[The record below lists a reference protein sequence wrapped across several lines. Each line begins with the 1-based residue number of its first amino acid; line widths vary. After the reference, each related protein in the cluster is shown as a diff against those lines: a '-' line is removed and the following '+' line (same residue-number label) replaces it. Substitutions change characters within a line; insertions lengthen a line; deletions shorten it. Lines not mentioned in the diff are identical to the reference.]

1 MIKREGIFSSVKNNI
16 IIDIGSWFP
25 ENDFATDVIRKDIK
39 CVIGKNYIRII
50 LKLHNYT

>member
-1 MIKREGIFSSVKNNI
+1 MIKREGIFSGVKNN

-39 CVIGKNYIRII
+39 CVIRKNYIRII
-50 LKLHNYT
+50 VKLHNYA